1 MHCSIKTRATFIAQ
15 QHNQSCLR
23 YFCQLPHSILVMVS
37 GTSSH
42 MEGKV
47 AIVTGGSRGIGEQI
61 ALELAR
67 NGVKVGKRVVTFSQR
82 GQWH

>member
-1 MHCSIKTRATFIAQ
+1 
-15 QHNQSCLR
+15 
-23 YFCQLPHSILVMVS
+23 MVS